1 MTSVGILG
9 VGAYSFAQIERAAGR
24 ALRTGIPEPISSEKT
39 GIWERHIA
47 RASLICSFMRVIRDA
62 VEKGGAS
69 PADVRCLSVIR
80 TKRSFYLEIL
90 KALGLSAEQSIH
102 LGDYERVQSSGQAL
116 ALQLG
121 LARGKIKAGDPI

>member
-47 RASLICSFMRVIRDA
+47 AAR
-62 VEKGGAS
+62 E
-69 PADVRCLSVIR
+69 SV
-80 TKRSFYLEIL
+80 S
-90 KALGLSAEQSIH
+90 H
-102 LGDYERVQSSGQAL
+102 M
-116 ALQLG
+116 
-121 LARGKIKAGDPI
+121 